1 MVECR
6 VAHLSSHHQ
15 PVDNRI
21 FQRECRSLADAG
33 YQVHFIVRN
42 PTDEVR
48 DGVRIMA
55 IRAPRNR
62 LERVTVTAF
71 QVFRRALESKARIVH
86 LHDPELIPWGFL
98 LRALGRTVI
107 FDVHEDFA
115 QAAGVRSWIP
125 RPLRGLVARAW
136 SGLAWFA
143 SRAFHIVIAE
153 RYYARTFP
161 RSVKVLNYPH
171 LERSAAL
178 RSVPRSAEPSDRIR
192 LIYAGSV
199 TISRGAELHARL
211 ATLLPG
217 CLIHFCGNM
226 SPATADAIRRASGD
240 ATIGLM
246 GEDGS
251 VCWEK
256 RSNRPDSEVST
267 ILLEGVGY
275 YVTDRMVA
283 ALQEPWTAGLSIFP
297 YSEHY
302 YEKELTKF
310 FEYMAAGLPLIVS
323 DFPNWHAIVD
333 GARCG
338 LAVDPERLDI
348 AAELIRRLHDNPA
361 ERIALGERGRA
372 AVESRYSWTSQRQN
386 LLDFYGS
393 LIRPPKG
400 SRASGH
406 NPSSDMEAEKSL

>member
-33 YQVHFIVRN
+33 YRVHFVVRN
-42 PTDEVR
+42 SIDEIR
-48 DGVRIMA
+48 NGVHIMA

-62 LERVTVTAF
+62 LERVTITAF

-86 LHDPELIPWGFL
+86 LHDPELIPWGFV

-115 QAAGVRSWIP
+115 QAAGVRSWVP
-125 RPLRGLVARAW
+125 RPLRGLVARGW

-143 SRAFHIVIAE
+143 SKTFHIVIAE

-171 LERSAAL
+171 LERSDAL
-178 RSVPRSAEPSDRIR
+178 RSVKRTARREESIR

-217 CLIHFCGNM
+217 CHIHFCGNM
-226 SPATADAIRRASGD
+226 SRATADAIRRASGD
-240 ATIGLM
+240 ATIGVM
-246 GEDGS
+246 AENGAVS
-251 VCWEK
+251 WEK
-256 RSNRPDSEVST
+256 RSERPEAEVST
-267 ILLEGVGY
+267 ILLEGVDY
-275 YVTDRMVA
+275 YVTDRMVV
-283 ALQEPWTAGLSIFP
+283 ALQEPWTAGLSLFP

-323 DFPNWHAIVD
+323 DFPNWRAIVD

-338 LAVDPERLDI
+338 LALDPERLDV
-348 AAELIRRLHDNPA
+348 AAEQIRRLHDDPA
-361 ERIALGERGRA
+361 ERLAMGERGRA

-393 LIRPPKG
+393 LAG
-400 SRASGH
+400 
-406 NPSSDMEAEKSL
+406 

>member
-48 DGVRIMA
+48 DGVHIMA

-199 TISRGAELHARL
+199 R
-211 ATLLPG
+211 
-217 CLIHFCGNM
+217 
-226 SPATADAIRRASGD
+226 
-240 ATIGLM
+240 
-246 GEDGS
+246 
-251 VCWEK
+251 
-256 RSNRPDSEVST
+256 
-267 ILLEGVGY
+267 
-275 YVTDRMVA
+275 
-283 ALQEPWTAGLSIFP
+283 
-297 YSEHY
+297 
-302 YEKELTKF
+302 
-310 FEYMAAGLPLIVS
+310 
-323 DFPNWHAIVD
+323 
-333 GARCG
+333 
-338 LAVDPERLDI
+338 
-348 AAELIRRLHDNPA
+348 
-361 ERIALGERGRA
+361 
-372 AVESRYSWTSQRQN
+372 
-386 LLDFYGS
+386 
-393 LIRPPKG
+393 
-400 SRASGH
+400 
-406 NPSSDMEAEKSL
+406 